1 MLILSSTCLSTES
14 WLSSCLMQAIMLGT
28 EDAEHQHF
36 FIVAMA
42 TLAQV
47 WERCLSMKK
56 KKKERNLWETV
67 PWDLLTYSFRKHSF
81 HPSVWKWEIMNHWES
96 TIGCWIRGKEKR
108 LAIRSSCFLWE
119 NQRKK
124 KAGVQMQLKKQGKIL
139 GQGYWG
145 LVCCCCFNDIMW
157 YGKQCPNLNATHLF
171 IAHRSLNWGLFG
183 VVCWGQT

>member
-1 MLILSSTCLSTES
+1 MQSTSTFS
-14 WLSSCLMQAIMLGT
+14 LLLWLLLPKFGR
-28 EDAEHQHF
+28 DVF
-36 FIVAMA
+36 P
-42 TLAQV
+42 
-47 WERCLSMKK
+47 WKK

-171 IAHRSLNWGLFG
+171 IAHRSLNWGLLG